1 MRPVRELA
9 IPNSKLGK
17 VLTDNMRKI
26 IVLISAAL
34 GLAVWAVAADE
45 TNKPAEP
52 VSAFPSLKKQ
62 QEQLLLETSIA
73 DLQLKK
79 ELART
84 SAEKQRLEMENA
96 LSQQK
101 LQTENAGLQ
110 SQIDKL
116 TRQLALKEAERKAR
130 LDADLAEVREKA
142 ERLRAANELATAEL
156 ATRLRD
162 LTQHEQ
168 ELKVRAAELQVQRA
182 EFDNQIAKLNGEI
195 DLRTKRDLWK
205 NRVNRDIQ
213 YTKEPFKNGVLTI
226 SDRRIALNGPI
237 GLETADHI
245 AERVDYFN
253 NQSPE
258 FPIFIVIDRSPGGS
272 VMAGYK
278 ILKAMEGSAA
288 PVYVVVK
295 SFAASM
301 AANIATQAKK
311 SFAYPNAIILHHQIL
326 NGSFGN
332 LTAQKENLKDLEEWW
347 KRLAAPVAAKMGIS
361 LDDFIKRMYQNRS
374 TGDWEEFGDSA
385 CKLKWVDEIAQTVR
399 EESYDKNPD
408 APVAAPAVPAPARG
422 DAQSAGAE
430 RVDASG
436 RRYMLLP
443 RLEPVD
449 CYYLY
454 NPDNYYRLSP

>member
-1 MRPVRELA
+1 MRTLWELA
-9 IPNSKLGK
+9 IHNSKLGK
-17 VLTDNMRKI
+17 VLTDNMKKI
-26 IVLISAAL
+26 ILLISAVL

-110 SQIDKL
+110 SQIDRL
-116 TRQLALKEAERKAR
+116 TKQLALKEAERKAK
-130 LDADLAEVREKA
+130 LDADLAEVRERA

-182 EFDNQIAKLNGEI
+182 EFDNQIAKLNSEI
-195 DLRTKRDLWK
+195 ELRAKRDLWK
-205 NRVNRDIQ
+205 NRVNHDIQ

-237 GLETADHI
+237 GMETADHI

-258 FPIFIVIDRSPGGS
+258 FPIFIVMDRSPGGS

-385 CKLKWVDEIAQTVR
+385 CKLKWVDEIVQTVR

-408 APVAAPAVPAPARG
+408 APVAAPALPAPARG
-422 DAQSAGAE
+422 DAQSASAE

-436 RRYMLLP
+436 RRYILLP

>member
-1 MRPVRELA
+1 MKTICRMIPAAILLA
-9 IPNSKLGK
+9 TL
-17 VLTDNMRKI
+17 VTY
-26 IVLISAAL
+26 
-34 GLAVWAVAADE
+34 ADE

-52 VSAFPSLKKQ
+52 VSAFPGLKKQ
-62 QEQLLLETSIA
+62 QEQLTLESSIA

-79 ELART
+79 ELAQVT
-84 SAEKQRLEMENA
+84 AEKQRLELENA
-96 LSQQK
+96 LHQQR
-101 LQTENAGLQ
+101 LQAENAGLQ

-116 TRQLALKEAERKAR
+116 TKQLALKEAERKAR
-130 LDADLAEVREKA
+130 LDGELAEVREKA
-142 ERLRAANELATAEL
+142 ERLRAANDLASAEL
-156 ATRLRD
+156 AARLRD
-162 LTQHEQ
+162 LSQHEQ

-182 EFDNQIAKLNGEI
+182 EADNQVAKLNSDL
-195 DLRTKRDLWK
+195 DLRGKRDLWK
-205 NRVNRDIQ
+205 NRVNREIQ
-213 YTKEPFKNGVLTI
+213 YTREPFKNGVLTI

-237 GLETADHI
+237 GMDTADHI
-245 AERVDYFN
+245 AERIDYFN

-278 ILKAMEGSAA
+278 ILKAMDGSAA

-301 AANIATQAKK
+301 AAGITTLAKR
-311 SFAYPNAIILHHQIL
+311 SFAYPNAILLHHQIL
-326 NGSFGN
+326 TGSFGN
-332 LTAQKENLKDLEEWW
+332 LTMQKENLKDLEEWW
-347 KRLAAPVAAKMGIS
+347 KRLATPVAAKMGIS

-374 TGDWEEFGDSA
+374 TGDWEEFGDGA

-408 APVAAPAVPAPARG
+408 APSGGVVAPAPTHG
-422 DAQSAGAE
+422 DAQAAMQE
-430 RVDASG
+430 RVDANG
-436 RRYMLLP
+436 RRYFLLP